1 MDGKEKEQVISEAIR
16 LLAKNKGIYLRVNK
30 I

>member
-16 LLAKNKGIYLRVNK
+16 LLAKNKGIYLCVNK